1 MDHFISY
8 PQIRALAKS
17 KQLFRPLEFPYP
29 PSLPLPCPSLTPSL
43 PLPKQSLTH
52 PLHVPYPK
60 EIHRVHS
67 KNQDIKVLLSGA
79 LQSDL
84 RDPKCWHNS
93 YIILRI
99 GFMKKKMKNFFHFFH
114 FFSSFLDT
122 LYTQKIFLHCWA
134 KNNLLLYTCPFDP
147 QKILCRG
154 LFYKVSLKCPEPV
167 QGRVKRFQ
175 CNSSNV
181 ILILHYTVIF

>member
-93 YIILRI
+93 YIILRN

-114 FFSSFLDT
+114 FFPVFWT
-122 LYTQKIFLHCWA
+122 PFIHKKFFCTVGPKITYFYILVHLTPKKYCLEA
-134 KNNLLLYTCPFDP
+134 YSTKCPWNAQNP
-147 QKILCRG
+147 
-154 LFYKVSLKCPEPV
+154 YKVGLK
-167 QGRVKRFQ
+167 G
-175 CNSSNV
+175 SNA
-181 ILILHYTVIF
+181 IAAM